1 MRFCEQ
7 CGKQISDDARF
18 CGHCGARQI
27 GPWEDSPET
36 ETPSEENPPKEE
48 EPAVHRKPAAA
59 PGKKPAILIPILIV
73 AVAALCVIG
82 FFLINGLR
90 GSEADMDYTE
100 MEEVMA
106 EVEPAD
112 MRFVSADVSD
122 FPAVKVYVSCESGGS
137 VLTLTSPT
145 AKIRETI
152 SGGAEI
158 ERTVKSIEQL
168 EGNQG
173 LGIELVTDK
182 SGSMGSDLY
191 TMQRVMTDFIDNMD
205 YAAGDKAEIISFD
218 TYIMYMCD
226 FTGDASR
233 LKTGISNMT
242 AYGETALYDALVTG
256 IGNAGSRPGAN
267 CVIAFTDGEDNYSV
281 HTYDEAI
288 RLAQEKGIPVYIIG
302 TAYANEGIL
311 REICMQ
317 TGGNY
322 WNVNDLYD
330 IEEIYD
336 TIYRLQKDM
345 YCIEYETDA
354 DSDAYA
360 ERSISCILKDKTYG
374 CEFRDVYFTPV
385 KKLEAVKHASRYEIV
400 REDITWTQANDKAHA
415 KGGHLVTI
423 TSESE
428 EKQMEQMAAD
438 AGVRFVWIGGY
449 TSVRDGLAFGH
460 WTTGEDFS
468 YAKWYPGEPS
478 RNDRDGTPE
487 FYLMLWSPE
496 GKWSWND
503 QRDDVVHSGLKYF
516 PGNVGYIIEYE
527 E

>member
-18 CGHCGARQI
+18 CGHCGARQM

-36 ETPSEENPPKEE
+36 ETPSEENPPKAE
-48 EPAVHRKPAAA
+48 EPAVHRKPAES
-59 PGKKPAILIPILIV
+59 PGKKPAILIPVIVV

-82 FFLINGLR
+82 FFLISGLR
-90 GSEADMDYTE
+90 SSDAGKDYEE
-100 MEEVMA
+100 MEEA
-106 EVEPAD
+106 ITEVEPAD

-122 FPAVKVYVSCESGGS
+122 FPSVKIYVSCESNGS

-145 AKIRETI
+145 ARIRESI

-158 ERTVKSIEQL
+158 ERTVRSIEQL

-173 LGIELVTDK
+173 IGIELVTDK
-182 SGSMGSDLY
+182 SGSMQYDLG
-191 TMQRVMTDFIDNMD
+191 TMQNVMTDFIDNMD
-205 YAAGDKAEIISFD
+205 FAAGDKAEIISFD

-226 FTGDASR
+226 YTGDAAR

-242 AYGETALYDALVTG
+242 AYGETALYDALVLG
-256 IGNAGSRPGAN
+256 INNAGSRPGAN

-281 HTYDEAI
+281 NTYNEVI
-288 RLAQEKGIPVYIIG
+288 RLALEKGIPVYIIG
-302 TAYANEGIL
+302 TAYADEGTL
-311 REICMQ
+311 REICGQ

-322 WNVNDLYD
+322 WNVSNLYD
-330 IEEIYD
+330 ISEIYD
-336 TIYRLQKDM
+336 TIYSLQKDM

-360 ERSISCILKDKTYG
+360 ERSISCILKDKVHG
-374 CEFRDVYFTPV
+374 CEFRNVVFTAV
-385 KKLEAVKHASRYEIV
+385 KKQEAVKHASRYEIV
-400 REDITWTQANDKAHA
+400 REDITWTEANEKAHA

-428 EKQMEQMAAD
+428 EQQMEQLAAD
-438 AGVRFVWIGGY
+438 AGIRFVWLGGY
-449 TSVRDGLAFGH
+449 TSVRNNLAFGH
-460 WTTGEDFS
+460 WTTGEDFTYS
-468 YAKWYPGEPS
+468 KWYPGEPS

-487 FYLMLWSPE
+487 SYLMLWNPT
-496 GKWSWND
+496 GNWSWND
-503 QRDDVVHSGLKYF
+503 QRNDVVHSGLKYF